1 MSAEADAG
9 DGDPNG
15 RTIHVRIAASLP
27 QVFAVPPGLD
37 QCQRQR
43 RGEFTLA
50 VRADGADCPQNKAA
64 LHPSAT
70 ATGRQ
75 RIAASIPAT
84 SIFFI
89 CIIASNARLAV
100 SPPAAIAPVRTIGVI
115 CQEIPHLSLHHPH

>member
-1 MSAEADAG
+1 MDAQSTFESRLRFPRSSQYHPDWINASVSG
-9 DGDPNG
+9 GANSLWLSERMELTAR
-15 RTIHVRIAASLP
+15 RT
-27 QVFAVPPGLD
+27 
-37 QCQRQR
+37 RQR
-43 RGEFTLA
+43 STL
-50 VRADGADCPQNKAA
+50 
-64 LHPSAT
+64 SAT